1 MFLIHSGLVKF
12 EIRENNEVVT
22 DINKKFKIKS
32 KYDDVKIEDDF
43 VLREFTIEQGQD
55 VSFILALNIVVDEV
69 AHN

>member
-1 MFLIHSGLVKF
+1 MFLIHSGLTKF
-12 EIRENNEVVT
+12 EIHEDNEVVT

-43 VLREFTIEQGQD
+43 VLREFTIEQDQD